1 MTKRMVNEYSGTNDN
16 VVESMMMMIES
27 PGDMF
32 KEEFAWVDVAQV
44 LLAALALG
52 QLLQQVFVHVPDHG
66 HHEE

>member
-1 MTKRMVNEYSGTNDN
+1 MKMNSHA
-16 VVESMMMMIES
+16 VVELIMMIAI

-32 KEEFAWVDVAQV
+32 KEEFARVDVAQV

-52 QLLQQVFVHVPDHG
+52 QLLQQVFVHVPDQR

>member
-1 MTKRMVNEYSGTNDN
+1 MND
-16 VVESMMMMIES
+16 ELTMIAI

-32 KEEFAWVDVAQV
+32 KEEFARVDVAQV

-52 QLLQQVFVHVPDHG
+52 QLLQQVFVHVPDQG

>member
-16 VVESMMMMIES
+16 VVESMMMIES

-32 KEEFAWVDVAQV
+32 KEEFARVDVAQV

-52 QLLQQVFVHVPDHG
+52 QLLQQVFVHVPDQR

>member
-32 KEEFAWVDVAQV
+32 KEEFARVDVAQV

-52 QLLQQVFVHVPDHG
+52 QLLQQVFVHVPDQR

>member
-1 MTKRMVNEYSGTNDN
+1 
-16 VVESMMMMIES
+16 MIAI

-52 QLLQQVFVHVPDHG
+52 QLLQQVFVHVPDQG

>member
-1 MTKRMVNEYSGTNDN
+1 
-16 VVESMMMMIES
+16 MMIAS

-32 KEEFAWVDVAQV
+32 KEEFARVDVAQV

-52 QLLQQVFVHVPDHG
+52 QLLQQVFVHVPDQR

>member
-1 MTKRMVNEYSGTNDN
+1 
-16 VVESMMMMIES
+16 MIAI

-52 QLLQQVFVHVPDHG
+52 QLLQQVFVHVPDQG
-66 HHEE
+66 HHDNTSQTCLNSSVKHV

>member
-1 MTKRMVNEYSGTNDN
+1 MMNEHA
-16 VVESMMMMIES
+16 VVELMMMIAI
-27 PGDMF
+27 PRNVF

-52 QLLQQVFVHVPDHG
+52 QLLQQVFVHVPDQD

>member
-1 MTKRMVNEYSGTNDN
+1 MNENDGH
-16 VVESMMMMIES
+16 VELMMIAI

-32 KEEFAWVDVAQV
+32 KEEFARVDVAQV

-52 QLLQQVFVHVPDHG
+52 QLLQQVFVHVPDQR